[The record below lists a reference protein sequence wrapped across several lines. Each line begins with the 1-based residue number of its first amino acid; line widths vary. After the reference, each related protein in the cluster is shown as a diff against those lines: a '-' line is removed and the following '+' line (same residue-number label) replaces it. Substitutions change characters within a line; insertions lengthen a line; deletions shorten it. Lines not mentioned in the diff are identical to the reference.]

1 MSLFSSFEKLVNPF
15 PPEPPETPPNTIVK
29 FCRHYAKGM
38 EWALLLMAFLAAITA
53 VLEVVLFSFMGN
65 LVDWLSSQSPDTFL
79 RDNGAALWTMSI
91 LLVVVVPCLA
101 MLHSLITHQTLLGN
115 FPMIIRWM
123 GHRYML
129 NQSMSFFQNEFGG
142 RIATKIMQ
150 TSLAV
155 REAVMKLMDM
165 LVYVCVYFVSIVILF
180 MQADWR
186 LSIPLLVWLV
196 VYVSILGALIPK
208 LREISARQADARS
221 MMTGRVVDSYTNIS
235 TVKLFSHARRE
246 SDYAKE
252 SMDGFLQTVHPQ
264 MRLVTLLNAA
274 VDISYSLLV
283 FSVAAISIW
292 LWLQGLVT
300 AGAIAV
306 AIALALRLN
315 GMSHWVMWETSALF
329 ENIGTVQD
337 GMNTLS
343 RKVAVQDV
351 PNAADLNTTDGKIT
365 FRSVDFAYGEN
376 PNIFENLNVD
386 IQAGEKIGL
395 VGRSGSGKST
405 LVNLLLRF
413 YDLQGGNIE
422 VDSQDISCVTQESLR
437 AAVGMVTQDTSL
449 MHRSVRDNILYGRE
463 GATEE
468 DMIEAARKA
477 EAYDFI
483 KDLEDIKGRKGFDAM
498 VGERGVNLSGG
509 QRQRIA
515 IARVMLKNAPILVL
529 DEATSALDSEAEAAI
544 QKSLN
549 RLMEKKTVIAIA
561 HRLSTIAM
569 MDRLLVLDDG
579 KIVETGTHQELIKY
593 GGIYATLW
601 AHQSGGFIGID

>member
-1 MSLFSSFEKLVNPF
+1 M
-15 PPEPPETPPNTIVK
+15 
-29 FCRHYAKGM
+29 
-38 EWALLLMAFLAAITA
+38 LMAILSAVIAI
-53 VLEVVLFSFMGN
+53 LEVVLFSFMGD
-65 LVDWLSSQSPDTFL
+65 LVDWLATQSPETFL
-79 RDNGAALWTMSI
+79 QNQASTLWWMGI
-91 LLVVVVPCLA
+91 LLLVVLPCLS
-101 MLHSLITHQTLLGN
+101 MLHSLISHQTLIGN

-123 GHRYML
+123 GHRQL
-129 NQSMSFFQNEFGG
+129 LKQSMSFFQNEFGG

-165 LVYVCVYFVSIVILF
+165 LVYVCVYFASIVFLF
-180 MQADWR
+180 LQADWR
-186 LSIPLLVWLV
+186 LTIPLLVWLV
-196 VYVSILGALIPK
+196 VYIAILASLIPK

-221 MMTGRVVDSYTNIS
+221 VMTGRVVDSYTNIS

-264 MRLVTLLNAA
+264 MRLVTILNVA

-283 FSVAAISIW
+283 FSVASISIW

-300 AGAIAV
+300 SGAIAV

-343 RKVAVQDV
+343 RGVNVKDVAD
-351 PNAADLNTTDGKIT
+351 ASDLHTSEGKIS
-365 FRSVDFAYGEN
+365 FKSVQFAYGDN
-376 PNIFENLNVD
+376 PNIFEDLNLQ
-386 IQAGEKIGL
+386 IKAGEKIGL
-395 VGRSGSGKST
+395 VGRSGAGKST

-413 YDLQGGNIE
+413 HDLQGGSIE
-422 VDSQDISCVTQESLR
+422 VDGQNIAEVTQESLR

-449 MHRSVRDNILYGRE
+449 LHRSVRENILYGR
-463 GATEE
+463 GDATEE
-468 DMIEAARKA
+468 EMIEAARKA
-477 EAYDFI
+477 EAYEFI
-483 KDLEDIKGRKGFDAM
+483 QDLEDIKGRKDFDAM

-569 MDRLLVLDDG
+569 MDRLLVLDEG
-579 KIVETGTHQELIKY
+579 KIVETGTHQELIEL

-601 AHQSGGFIGID
+601 AHQSGGFIGVD

>member
-15 PPEPPETPPNTIVK
+15 PPEAPETPPNSVVK

-38 EWALLLMAFLAAITA
+38 EWALVLMALLSAAIA
-53 VLEVVLFSFMGN
+53 ILEVVLFSFMGD
-65 LVDWLSSQSPDTFL
+65 LVDWLSTQSPETFL
-79 RDNGAALWTMSI
+79 QDQAAVLWGMGI
-91 LLVVVVPCLA
+91 LLLLVIPCLA
-101 MLHSLITHQTLLGN
+101 LLHSLISHQTLIGN
-115 FPMIIRWM
+115 FPMIVRWM

-165 LVYVCVYFVSIVILF
+165 LVYVCVYFVSIIFLF
-180 MQADWR
+180 VQADWR
-186 LSIPLLVWLV
+186 LAIPLLVWLV
-196 VYVSILGALIPK
+196 IYISILVTLVPK
-208 LREISARQADARS
+208 LRDISAKQADARS
-221 MMTGRVVDSYTNIS
+221 EMTGRVVDSYTNIS

-246 SDYAKE
+246 SAYAKE
-252 SMDGFLQTVHPQ
+252 SMDGFLKTVHPQ
-264 MRLVTLLNAA
+264 MRIVTLLNVA

-283 FSVAAISIW
+283 FSVTAISIW
-292 LWLQGLVT
+292 LWMQGLVT
-300 AGAIAV
+300 SGAIAV

-315 GMSHWVMWETSALF
+315 GMSHWVMWETSSLF
-329 ENIGTVQD
+329 ENIGTIQD

-343 RKVAVQDV
+343 REVKVKDSE
-351 PNAADLNTTDGKIT
+351 NADELQTSKGKIS
-365 FRSVDFAYGEN
+365 FNDVQFAYGQN
-376 PNIFENLNVD
+376 PNIFENLD
-386 IQAGEKIGL
+386 LKITEGEKIGL

-413 YDLQGGNIE
+413 YELQGGSIE
-422 VDSQDISCVTQESLR
+422 VDGQNISEVSQESLR

-463 GATEE
+463 QATEE
-468 DMIEAARKA
+468 EMIDAADKA
-477 EAYDFI
+477 EAFGFI
-483 KDLEDIKGRKGFDAM
+483 QDLEDIKGRRGFDAM

-569 MDRLLVLDDG
+569 MDRLLVLDEG
-579 KIVETGTHQELIKY
+579 KIVESGTHQELIQQD
-593 GGIYATLW
+593 GIYATLW

>member
-15 PPEPPETPPNTIVK
+15 PPEPPETPPDTVIK

-38 EWALLLMAFLAAITA
+38 EWALLLMALLSATIAI
-53 VLEVVLFSFMGN
+53 LEVFLFSFMGD
-65 LVDWLSSQSPDTFL
+65 LVDWLSTQSPETFL
-79 RDNGAALWTMSI
+79 QDQAAILWGMGI
-91 LLVVVVPCLA
+91 LLLVVIPCLA
-101 MLHSLITHQTLLGN
+101 LLHSLISHQTLIGN
-115 FPMIIRWM
+115 FPMIVRWM

-165 LVYVCVYFVSIVILF
+165 LVYVCVYFVSIVFLF
-180 MQADWR
+180 VQADWR
-186 LSIPLLVWLV
+186 LAIPLLIWLV
-196 VYVSILGALIPK
+196 IYISILVTLVPK
-208 LREISARQADARS
+208 LRDISAKQADARS
-221 MMTGRVVDSYTNIS
+221 EMTGRVVDSYTNIS

-246 SDYAKE
+246 SNYAKE
-252 SMDGFLQTVHPQ
+252 SMDGFLKTVHPQ
-264 MRLVTLLNAA
+264 MRIVTLLNVA

-283 FSVAAISIW
+283 FSVTAISIW
-292 LWLQGLVT
+292 LWMQGLVT
-300 AGAIAV
+300 SGAIAV

-315 GMSHWVMWETSALF
+315 GMSHWVMWETSSLF
-329 ENIGTVQD
+329 ENIGTIQD

-343 RKVAVQDV
+343 RDVKVKDAENAGELQTSMGQISFNAVQ
-351 PNAADLNTTDGKIT
+351 
-365 FRSVDFAYGEN
+365 FAYGQN
-376 PNIFENLNVD
+376 PNIFENLD
-386 IQAGEKIGL
+386 LKISEGEKIGL

-413 YDLQGGNIE
+413 YELQGGSIE
-422 VDSQDISCVTQESLR
+422 VDGQNISEVTQESLR

-463 GATEE
+463 QATEE
-468 DMIEAARKA
+468 EMIEAADKA
-477 EAYDFI
+477 EAFGFI
-483 KDLEDIKGRKGFDAM
+483 QDLEDIKGRKGFDAM

-569 MDRLLVLDDG
+569 MDRLLVLDEG
-579 KIVETGTHQELIKY
+579 KIVETGTHQELIQQ

-601 AHQSGGFIGID
+601 AHQSGGFIGVD